1 MIKHKFRLKKK
12 RDKKESISLVERKQ
26 KFVQLNK
33 VYIYIPFVQP
43 TVQRIPS
50 GERTRPVITRG
61 NENMERGRVVNRHVA
76 PRTNTVSSFREV
88 SEGAGNA
95 GLHRA
100 PWTCTYALAGLQGQI
115 VAEIGDDLERTKV
128 ERNRTRFI
136 ETKIF
141 EKKKRRKIILMT
153 RTRIL
158 FLFYFCCLFFSF
170 PSWIRLD

>member
-1 MIKHKFRLKKK
+1 
-12 RDKKESISLVERKQ
+12 
-26 KFVQLNK
+26 
-33 VYIYIPFVQP
+33 
-43 TVQRIPS
+43 
-50 GERTRPVITRG
+50 
-61 NENMERGRVVNRHVA
+61 MERGRVVNRHVA

-141 EKKKRRKIILMT
+141 EKKKKEEKNHSHDENEDSLPL
-153 RTRIL
+153 L
-158 FLFYFCCLFFSF
+158 FLLFIFFVSK
-170 PSWIRLD
+170 LD